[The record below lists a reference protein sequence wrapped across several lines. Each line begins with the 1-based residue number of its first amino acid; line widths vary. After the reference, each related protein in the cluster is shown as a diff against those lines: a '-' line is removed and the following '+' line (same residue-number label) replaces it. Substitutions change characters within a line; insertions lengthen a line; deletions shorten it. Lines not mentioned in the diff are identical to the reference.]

1 MKKWM
6 NQPHYHKHGW
16 AKYDEAQAEIDNLES
31 RLANALSGKT
41 QQAEIDEL
49 VDMLEKLQGV
59 AKGHRCFIIA
69 KQVEWL
75 IAKHRKGNNIN
86 EI

>member
-41 QQAEIDEL
+41 QQAEIDKYK
-49 VDMLEKLQGV
+49 KLIDQIET
-59 AKGHRCFIIA
+59 ACDYTNSADNIQLLINDHKG
-69 KQVEWL
+69 E
-75 IAKHRKGNNIN
+75 
-86 EI
+86 